1 MFLFNLMWFKFS
13 KNLEY
18 YNYENYNCKKY
29 CWTELV
35 YYYDNN
41 LDQYCHNLKM
51 CTNHGWLIF
60 LLHRMWTLLYVCILS
75 DQILSSIWMI
85 PHCCIFD
92 ALCWCSFYKS
102 LLAFPKSW
110 YCPSQ
115 TDNLARLSEG
125 SSIFELSS
133 HLISY
138 EFEIDFA
145 IVY

>member
-1 MFLFNLMWFKFS
+1 MKIIIAKNIVGLSLFIIMTIIWINIVI
-13 KNLEY
+13 
-18 YNYENYNCKKY
+18 
-29 CWTELV
+29 T
-35 YYYDNN
+35 
-41 LDQYCHNLKM
+41 LKM

-85 PHCCIFD
+85 PNCCMFD